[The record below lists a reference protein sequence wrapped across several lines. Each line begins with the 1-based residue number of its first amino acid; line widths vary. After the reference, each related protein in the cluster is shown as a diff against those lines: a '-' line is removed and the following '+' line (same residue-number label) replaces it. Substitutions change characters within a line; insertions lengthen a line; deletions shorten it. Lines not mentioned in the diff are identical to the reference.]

1 MIIEVTEEEM
11 QLIENFRKK
20 RKDEEVFNICLKNYG
35 EALVSLRKAVI
46 NLEDF
51 LQNDEFYDEFSKKYD
66 KDTYKDFVDII
77 RDLD

>member
-20 RKDEEVFNICLKNYG
+20 KKDEEVFKICLKNYG
-35 EALVSLRKAVI
+35 EALVSLKEAVI

-51 LQNDEFYDEFSKKYD
+51 LQNDEFYDEFGKKYD
-66 KDTYKDFVDII
+66 EGTFDDFLDIVKE
-77 RDLD
+77 LD

>member
-20 RKDEEVFNICLKNYG
+20 RKDEEAFKICLEKYG
-35 EALVSLRKAVI
+35 KAMSEIKKAVI

-51 LQNDEFYDEFSKKYD
+51 LQDNEFYNEFRKKYD
-66 KDTYKDFVDII
+66 EEIFEDFVDIV